1 MKTKECKLK
10 NAPDE
15 VKEVRVVG
23 GEVEFFSEHDHRSSE
38 RGQSVKCWFYG
49 LCVYIARGLWMALPE
64 HGLFVLYDDLYVMF
78 CHI

>member
-1 MKTKECKLK
+1 MKSRRLELWVEEWSSSQSMTT
-10 NAPDE
+10 A
-15 VKEVRVVG
+15 VVR
-23 GEVEFFSEHDHRSSE
+23 EAK
-38 RGQSVKCWFYG
+38 SVNCWFYG